1 MIDRAALQS
10 DAMIVYPLPVM
21 PNRHSIVVTGRCH
34 WLTGLRR
41 HHVYI
46 VHASTR
52 VFCYAMSDTESAR
65 QHLALTEIF
74 GVNPHV
80 IVDSLVVSANEHLYI
95 LGSRLE
101 ETIRASVAQ
110 SPDSDRR
117 AEQGVHAILTLLEN
131 AIDHTLDTFEL
142 YCLRSIFVISN
153 DQTRH
158 ITMEHHRG
166 LDLRPD
172 ETDTEPRD
180 TENAIRKRVLAARTA
195 QHLLAQAERAAKT
208 RLARAKAVNS
218 TFAFIL
224 NGAKEHI
231 GGEDAESATAAAKAA
246 GSATHAN
253 AHVLIDALGP
263 LISAQPLTKALC
275 GPQEPADDVERPQW
289 DRGRDEYLNW
299 EANRIIASMKR
310 SR

>member
-1 MIDRAALQS
+1 MS
-10 DAMIVYPLPVM
+10 DAE
-21 PNRHSIVVTGRCH
+21 G
-34 WLTGLRR
+34 
-41 HHVYI
+41 
-46 VHASTR
+46 
-52 VFCYAMSDTESAR
+52 AR

-74 GVNPHV
+74 GTNPHV

-110 SPDSDRR
+110 SPDAERR
-117 AEQGVHAILTLLEN
+117 VEQGVHAILTLLEN

-166 LDLRPD
+166 LDLRAEEESSREPP
-172 ETDTEPRD
+172 TSTED
-180 TENAIRKRVLAARTA
+180 ALRKRIMAARTA
-195 QHLLAQAERAAKT
+195 QHLLAQAERAAKM
-208 RLARAKAVNS
+208 RLERTKAVHS
-218 TFAFIL
+218 TLSFII
-224 NGAKEHI
+224 NGAKEHT
-231 GGEDAESATAAAKAA
+231 GGTDAQSAAAGATAAV
-246 GSATHAN
+246 SAIRANVHA
-253 AHVLIDALGP
+253 LIDALSP

-289 DRGRDEYLNW
+289 DRGREEYLNW
-299 EANRIIASMKR
+299 ETNRIIASMKR